1 MLGEAGQNSRE
12 RRLARPV
19 SSFPARIFCRGDV
32 RKSVINEQDFVR
44 NAARAQADLLEE
56 MPFGFS
62 AAHLCGVEDPVNV
75 LGEPKNL
82 HQVVGSHMLLVR
94 RQGRRRVLRDKTA
107 HAEARY
113 RMVWIHPNRYW
124 RRPAVRGDGIF

>member
-44 NAARAQADLLEE
+44 NAAHAQADLLEE

-62 AAHLCGVEDPVNV
+62 AAHLCGLEDPVNV

-82 HQVVGSHMLLVR
+82 QSGRWLSYAPGSSPGSTSRSAGQDRARWGAVSDGLNSSQPLLETPS
-94 RQGRRRVLRDKTA
+94 G
-107 HAEARY
+107 
-113 RMVWIHPNRYW
+113 P
-124 RRPAVRGDGIF
+124 GDGIF